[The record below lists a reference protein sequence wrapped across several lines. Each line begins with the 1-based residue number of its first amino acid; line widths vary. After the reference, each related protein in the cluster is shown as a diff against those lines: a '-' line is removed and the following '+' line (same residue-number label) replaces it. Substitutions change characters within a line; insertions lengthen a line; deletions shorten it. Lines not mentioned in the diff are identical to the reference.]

1 MTGEIIIRQGPIP
14 EGLPE
19 DAIVF
24 GYEVAGDAEMERLE
38 RIAIVYQLAM
48 TLQFEEQDWELL
60 RMMADHEP
68 PFDEMIAEEYSIGYT
83 GWKEE
88 DDEQDD

>member
-24 GYEVAGDAEMERLE
+24 GYEVAGNAEMERLE

-48 TLQFEEQDWELL
+48 TLQFEERDWELL
-60 RMMADHEP
+60 RMMAERVP
-68 PFDEMIAEEYSIGYT
+68 PFDGMITEEYSIGYT
-83 GWKEE
+83 GWEE
-88 DDEQDD
+88 DDGEGI